1 MSKLALY
8 RLVHPTD
15 KQFYFCG
22 LLSDDKVAVTHYAYT
37 YSYNRSTAASTVVR
51 FTLGSGQV
59 LSFCHDERMEISSQ
73 DAREFWEILV
83 SRYGYNRRPLPSE
96 VV

>member
-22 LLSDDKVAVTHYAYT
+22 LLSDDKVAVTHYAYM
-37 YSYNRSTAASTVVR
+37 SKRSTADSTVVR
-51 FTLGSGQV
+51 VTLGSGQV
-59 LSFCHDERMEISSQ
+59 LSFCHNERKELSSQ

-83 SRYGYNRRPLPSE
+83 SRYGYNRRTLPSE
-96 VV
+96 ETA

>member
-8 RLVHPTD
+8 RLFHPID

-22 LLSDDKVAVTHYAYT
+22 LLSDDKVAVTYYAYT
-37 YSYNRSTAASTVVR
+37 SKRSTADSTVVR

-83 SRYGYNRRPLPSE
+83 SRYGYNRRTLPSE
-96 VV
+96 EIA